1 VKLFKWPEKSRPVV
15 YVLLIFL
22 CGIVT
27 GALAHNLWHRWERD
41 QEQRVAQAAA
51 PQRNRTQRTVERF
64 TRDLQLN
71 PEQAQQ
77 LAVILDET
85 RRQYR
90 THEDATRQEARNR
103 IREILSD
110 QQRAQ
115 YEEIIRR
122 NDEHRRQQQQQRN
135 R

>member
-1 VKLFKWPEKSRPVV
+1 MKLPKWPEKSRAVV

-41 QEQRVAQAAA
+41 QDQRVAQAAA

-64 TRDLQLN
+64 TRDLHLT
-71 PEQAQQ
+71 PEQARK
-77 LAVILDET
+77 LTGILDET
-85 RRQYR
+85 RQQYR
-90 THEDATRQEARNR
+90 AHEVATRQEARNR

-110 QQRAQ
+110 EQRAQ

-122 NDEHRRQQQQQRN
+122 NDERRRHQQRAP
-135 R
+135 